1 MEIFT
6 YPPITFAFILILIL
20 LIAKFLK
27 TFEPKTLHNTEKTK
41 TYACGEDFPSQ
52 KITPSYEE
60 FYPYAIFFTILHVA
74 ALMIMTIAFS
84 TEISFIVPMIYSIII
99 GITLSLIF
107 IIR

>member
-1 MEIFT
+1 MSIFT
-6 YPPITFAFILILIL
+6 YPPITFIITLMIVL
-20 LIAKFLK
+20 LIAKLLK
-27 TFEPKTLHNTEKTK
+27 TFEPKTKLTPEKTK

-84 TEISFIVPMIYSIII
+84 NEISFIVPMIYSTIIAI
-99 GITLSLIF
+99 MLSIIF
-107 IIR
+107 IV